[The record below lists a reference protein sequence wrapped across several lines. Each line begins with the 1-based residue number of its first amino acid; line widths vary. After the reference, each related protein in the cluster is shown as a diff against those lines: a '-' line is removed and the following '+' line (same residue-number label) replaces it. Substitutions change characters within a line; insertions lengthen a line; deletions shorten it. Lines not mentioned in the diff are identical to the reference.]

1 MFCSDNNSI
10 LCSKSLVADQ
20 ELEQLFKIFASR
32 ETDTVRSR
40 TLTIKGRN
48 VTFARTCGR
57 VADCTFTELC
67 DRPLG
72 AVDYLAMAQLFHTV
86 IIRNIPILNRAK
98 KSQTRRFITM
108 IDTFYDNKV
117 RLLFSADAETSRLF
131 QFEASSEDDH
141 LDDEQRKLMDDLGIR
156 PDSNDG
162 KATASLFSGEEEI
175 FAFDRALSRIAEMQ
189 TDDYWN
195 KREIY

>member
-1 MFCSDNNSI
+1 MTH
-10 LCSKSLVADQ
+10 SKSLVADQ

-32 ETDTVRSR
+32 ETDSIRSR

-86 IIRNIPILNRAK
+86 IIRNIPVMNRGK
-98 KSQTRRFITM
+98 KSQARRFITM
-108 IDTFYDNKV
+108 IDTFYDHKV
-117 RLLFSADAETSRLF
+117 RLLFTADAEVGKLF
-131 QFEASSEDDH
+131 QFGSPVDEDH
-141 LDDEQRKLMDDLGIR
+141 VDDEQRKLMDDLGIS
-156 PDSNDG
+156 PDSNDA